1 MSRFLCCYGSSEC
14 NAEPGM
20 RIFSRDGHKLS
31 AFVTLVPSLS
41 LSGVYQGES

>member
-1 MSRFLCCYGSSEC
+1 MSRFFFCYGSSEC

-20 RIFSRDGHKLS
+20 CMFSRDAHELS
-31 AFVTLVPSLS
+31 VLVTLVPSLS